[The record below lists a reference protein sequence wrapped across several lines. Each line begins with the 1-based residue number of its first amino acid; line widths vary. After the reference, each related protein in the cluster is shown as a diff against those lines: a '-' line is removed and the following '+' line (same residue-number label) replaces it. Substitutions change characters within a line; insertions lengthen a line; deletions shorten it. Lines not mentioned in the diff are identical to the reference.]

1 MTKKEHIL
9 KVAEEEF
16 CKYGFDAVSMN
27 DLVKKLDINKATI
40 YYHFKDKKSLYQTII
55 KNALEKS
62 NTNIKAIFEEKEE
75 HKTLL
80 EAYVEAIVITIKENP
95 NVVSLSLH
103 ELANFSANI
112 DESFIP
118 YIQEAI
124 NILEKVLEELKLK
137 EEYINMD
144 IHTLF
149 AFINGTIQTFYAIQ
163 MSTLPIGENKEL
175 KHNSQKTLN
184 YISYFVSN
192 IILDAIVKK

>member
-80 EAYVEAIVITIKENP
+80 EAYVDATIITIKENP
-95 NVVSLSLH
+95 NIVSLSLH

-124 NILEKVLEELKLK
+124 NLLEKVLEELKLK
-137 EEYINMD
+137 EEYKNID

-149 AFINGTIQTFYAIQ
+149 AFINGTIETFYALQ

-175 KHNSQKTLN
+175 KHNSEKTLN